1 MTDWADEEA
10 EKLHELV
17 IRQYR
22 WDDSLKLSG
31 KIAAALRSAE
41 SRGEEKGERRGRV
54 AGLREAQAAAGAF
67 KERWRNAGG
76 FQDCYVGAA
85 NIHDAIRLLADRVE
99 KGE

>member
-41 SRGEEKGERRGRV
+41 RRGMV
-54 AGLREAQAAAGAF
+54 AGLRKMAFELLNDTCSSQQAFGINAASF
-67 KERWRNAGG
+67 
-76 FQDCYVGAA
+76 
-85 NIHDAIRLLADRVE
+85 RLYRAADRIE